1 MKRCP
6 NCSNI
11 TSNSCKFC
19 DNCGA
24 SMRDVPEIQG
34 GMNDFADKAGSILSE
49 QMKKIGTAITVG
61 VEKAKESIEVGR
73 EKLLDKK
80 QAGNVPPSY
89 TPYTQTDAPYAKS
102 QPGGGWD
109 QSVNPNDATS
119 VEVVTYPFFKDE
131 DETTLA
137 VLGEEAATSDLNGN
151 YRMPY
156 AVLTQ
161 KHLYCKNE
169 AGNFVVDTS
178 DICSVT
184 DTRYRY
190 GWTFILAMIF
200 PVFLVCIVVIE
211 HQYSGMFGGVFWLV
225 FPYVLVCAAACY
237 FYYRKNLEK
246 AVISLIA
253 VILFPAVVF
262 LLGVL

>member
-1 MKRCP
+1 MQ
-6 NCSNI
+6 
-11 TSNSCKFC
+11 
-19 DNCGA
+19 
-24 SMRDVPEIQG
+24 DVPEIQG
-34 GMNDFADKAGSILSE
+34 SINDFADKAGSILSV

-61 VEKAKESIEVGR
+61 IEKAKESIEAGG

-80 QAGNVPPSY
+80 QAGNVPSSY
-89 TPYTQTDAPYAKS
+89 TPYTQTDAPYVKS

-190 GWTFILAMIF
+190 GWTFILAMIIPIF
-200 PVFLVCIVVIE
+200 FVCTVVIE
-211 HQYSGMFGGVFWLV
+211 HQYMGIDGGILGLLFLAH
-225 FPYVLVCAAACY
+225 VLLCVAACY
-237 FYYRKNLEK
+237 FYYRKKLEK

-253 VILFPAVVF
+253 VILLPIVILWGVVI
-262 LLGVL
+262 